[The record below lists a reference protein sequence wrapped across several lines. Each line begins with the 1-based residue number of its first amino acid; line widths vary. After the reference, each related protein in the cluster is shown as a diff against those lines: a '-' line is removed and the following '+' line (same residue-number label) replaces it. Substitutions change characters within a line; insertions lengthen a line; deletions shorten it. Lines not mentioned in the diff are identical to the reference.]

1 MDKFGCES
9 ERRCI
14 ILKSRQFYEDVKEM
28 AINELKG
35 RSGKH
40 FMVTSKNDFTE
51 MNFHL

>member
-35 RSGKH
+35 RSGKQ
-40 FMVTSKNDFTE
+40 FTATS
-51 MNFHL
+51 